1 MSDRPAFVV
10 RGVEIHSRHVWE
22 WEHVR
27 QVLEL
32 AVRTRLNTL
41 VFHQNDL
48 IDQASYSERYLPRET
63 MKRQFPVYMHY
74 TENNRYYLRKVASN
88 AKALGI
94 DFYLEVK
101 ELWYRTYL
109 LKMYPGLMQNGA
121 VCPNDP
127 FWWDYLSAK
136 VEMLFEYVPELAGI
150 IVSPGSKESR
160 LSPRNTRCTC
170 ERCRSTPANAWYRKV
185 IESMYRPVHRA
196 GKRLVLRDFVWSP
209 KDLDEVVSAAEA
221 APSDVVISLKNT
233 PHDYYPHFPHNPR
246 IGNVGNHDQWIEYD
260 VWGQYFGWGVFPCI
274 LLEDMKRRMA
284 YARARGATGFIAR
297 TDWEC
302 ISEGSAMDGL
312 NLLNLY
318 GAALLGDDAETDVDE
333 IYRTWLTHPVST
345 AFSASD
351 VGPEPGIE
359 KGDGRRAIAGLRAL
373 FEETWP
379 VMEKALYL
387 KGLVF
392 QEFSMFP
399 RGLDDAW
406 WMMEENQSLGDWDP
420 SKKGVL
426 DMTPENARSLIA
438 EKEEALSQVRSL
450 CRRLEEDENRMGLAA
465 RFYADLV
472 LTFRM
477 FVLYVE
483 GFYHCARSCVL
494 GKYALTTGAEADR
507 LAAGRAVGELAE
519 CGVRLRSEVTRQGVQ
534 HYVYM
539 LLDPDRINGLVKDL
553 AKRLDNR

>member
-1 MSDRPAFVV
+1 MFDRPAFVV
-10 RGVEIHSRHVWE
+10 RGVEIHSRHLWE

-27 QVLEL
+27 RVLEL
-32 AVRTRLNTL
+32 AGRTRLNTL

-48 IDQASYSERYLPRET
+48 IDQVSYPERYLSRET
-63 MKRQFPVYMHY
+63 MKKQFPVYMHY
-74 TENNRYYLRKVASN
+74 TENNRCYLRKVAHN
-88 AKALGI
+88 ARALGI
-94 DFYLEVK
+94 DLYIEVK

-109 LKMYPGLMQNGA
+109 LKMYPGLMRNGA

-136 VEMLFEYVPELAGI
+136 VEMLFEYIPELAGI

-160 LSPRNTRCTC
+160 LSSRSTRCTC
-170 ERCRSTPANAWYRKV
+170 ERCRTTPPETWYRKV

-209 KDLDEVVSAAEA
+209 GDLDEVISAAEA
-221 APSDVVISLKNT
+221 APADVVISLKNT

-246 IGNVGNHDQWIEYD
+246 IGNVGRHEQWIEYD

-274 LLEDMKRRMA
+274 LLDDMKRRMA
-284 YARARGATGFIAR
+284 YARARGATGFVAR

-302 ISEGSAMDGL
+302 ISEGSAMDSL

-318 GAALLGDDAETDVDE
+318 GAALLSDDLETGVDE
-333 IYRTWLTHPVST
+333 IYRAWLGRPVPT
-345 AFSASD
+345 AFSPSD
-351 VGPEPGIE
+351 IGHGPGIE
-359 KGDGRRAIAGLRAL
+359 SGDGRPEIARLRAL

-399 RGLDDAW
+399 RSLDDAW
-406 WMMEENQSLGDWDP
+406 WMMEENQSLADWDP
-420 SKKGVL
+420 AKKSAL
-426 DMTPENARSLIA
+426 EMTPENVRSLIA
-438 EKEEALSQVRSL
+438 EKEEGLAQVRDLS
-450 CRRLEEDENRMGLAA
+450 RRLERDGNRMGLNP
-465 RFYADLV
+465 RLYADLV
-472 LTFRM
+472 ATFVM
-477 FVLYVE
+477 FVRYVE
-483 GFYHCARSCVL
+483 GFYHCARACVL
-494 GKYALTTGAEADR
+494 AKHALATGAEEDR
-507 LAAGRAVGELAE
+507 LDAGRAVGELAE
-519 CGVRLRSEVTRQGVQ
+519 YGARLRGAVSRPAVH

-539 LLDPDRINGLVKDL
+539 LLDPDRVDGLVKDL
-553 AKRLDNR
+553 KGRLG